1 MARILVVDDE
11 ARMSDLIR
19 RELEDNGHSVA
30 IAGDGPSALDRL
42 GESVFDLVVTDL
54 KMPGMDGL
62 ELLQIMRREYPGTEV
77 VLMTAYASAQTA
89 VKAMKEG
96 AYDYL
101 TKPFEMDELLIMV
114 NRISEMKRL
123 ELENTRLREKISDE
137 EMSLLGES
145 AAISEVMELIE
156 KVAGQDTTV
165 LIEGESGT
173 GKELAARSIHTTSS
187 RSGSPLV
194 IVNCAAIPESLIES
208 ELFGHEK
215 GAFTGA
221 DRRRPGR
228 FELADGGT
236 IFLDEV
242 AELSG
247 HAQVKL
253 LRVLQER
260 SLERLGGGETISVD
274 VRVIAATSRNLEK
287 LVAGGEYRE
296 ELFYRLNVFPIRMP
310 PLRVRRDDIILLA
323 RHFAEREKKGNTI
336 TAEAEN
342 LLKNHDWPG
351 NVRELENVIER
362 ASILAGPREKI
373 TARLVSSLSQT
384 TALTGGEAVAEDTG
398 TASEDR
404 VVIPEEGVNLEE
416 LERSYIIRAIEKAG
430 GNKTE
435 AARLLHMTR
444 RRLYSRMTHHNIDY

>member
-1 MARILVVDDE
+1 MAQILVVDDE
-11 ARMSDLIR
+11 ARMADLIR

-30 IAGDGPSALDRL
+30 VAGDGPSALDQLR
-42 GESVFDLVVTDL
+42 ESGFDLVVTDL

-62 ELLQIMRREYPGTEV
+62 ELLQIMQSEYPGTSV

-114 NRISEMKRL
+114 NRVSEMKRL

-137 EMSLLGES
+137 QVSLLGES
-145 AAISEVMELIE
+145 AAISEIMELIE
-156 KVAGQDTTV
+156 KVAGGDTTV

-173 GKELAARSIHTTSS
+173 GKELAARAIHTTSS

-194 IVNCAAIPESLIES
+194 IVNCAAIPENLIES
-208 ELFGHEK
+208 ELFGYEK

-221 DRRRPGR
+221 VQRRPGR
-228 FELADGGT
+228 FELADEGT

-247 HAQVKL
+247 QAQVKL

-260 SLERLGGGETISVD
+260 SLERLGGSETVNVD
-274 VRVIAATSRNLEK
+274 VRIIAATNRNLEK
-287 LVAGGEYRE
+287 LVAGGEFRE

-323 RHFAEREKKGNTI
+323 RHFVEREKKGNVI
-336 TAEAEN
+336 TAEAEH
-342 LLKNHDWPG
+342 LLKNHRWPG

-362 ASILAGPREKI
+362 ASILAGPREEI
-373 TARLVSSLSQT
+373 TGRLLSSLSQT
-384 TALTGGEAVAEDTG
+384 TALTGGEAFEEDTD
-398 TASEDR
+398 TISEDQ
-404 VVIPEEGVNLEE
+404 VVIPDGGVNLEE
-416 LERSYIIRAIEKAG
+416 LERSYILRAVEMAG

>member
-1 MARILVVDDE
+1 MAQILVVDDE
-11 ARMSDLIR
+11 ARMADLIR
-19 RELEDNGHSVA
+19 RELEDHGHSVA
-30 IAGDGPSALDRL
+30 VSGDGPSALDKL
-42 GESVFDLVVTDL
+42 GESRFDLVVTDL

-62 ELLQIMRREYPGTEV
+62 ELLQVIRSRYPETEV

-114 NRISEMKRL
+114 NRVSEMKRL
-123 ELENTRLREKISDE
+123 ELENTHLREKISDE
-137 EMSLLGES
+137 KVSLLGES
-145 AAISEVMELIE
+145 AAISEIMELIE

-173 GKELAARSIHTTSS
+173 GKELAAHAVHTASS
-187 RSGSPLV
+187 RSGFPLV

-247 HAQVKL
+247 QAQVKL

-260 SLERLGGGETISVD
+260 TLERLGGGETISVD
-274 VRVIAATSRNLEK
+274 VRIIAATNRNLEK
-287 LVAGGEYRE
+287 LVVGGEFRE
-296 ELFYRLNVFPIRMP
+296 DLFYRLNVFPIRMP

-323 RHFAEREKKGNTI
+323 RHFVERERKGNTI
-336 TAEAEN
+336 TAEAED
-342 LLKNHDWPG
+342 LLKNHNWPG

-362 ASILAGPREKI
+362 ASILAGPREEI
-373 TARLVSSLSQT
+373 TARLLSSLSQT
-384 TALTGGEAVAEDTG
+384 TALAGGEAVAEDIRTI
-398 TASEDR
+398 SEDR
-404 VVIPEEGVNLEE
+404 VVIPDEGVNMEE
-416 LERSYIIRAIEKAG
+416 LERSYILRAVEKAG